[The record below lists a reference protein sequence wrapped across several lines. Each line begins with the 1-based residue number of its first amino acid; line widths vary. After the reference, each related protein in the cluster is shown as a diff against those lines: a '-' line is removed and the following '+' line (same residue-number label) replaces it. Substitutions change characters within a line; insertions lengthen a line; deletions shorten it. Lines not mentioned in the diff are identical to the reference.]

1 MSIIT
6 PVAGGLA
13 GHSETATGKAGKPS
27 GRRPALPTSHLL
39 HSANLPPG
47 NRLPSVSCRCYII
60 SSPEA
65 FPGQRGPLT
74 LTYFI
79 LFLLFGVTNFAFTLM
94 ILRELTTE
102 KKGLS
107 FFDLRWYVLR
117 NLNHYKALTRSRYGK
132 VGFPFYGYLATLG
145 GLILSAILCLDSLS
159 R

>member
-1 MSIIT
+1 M
-6 PVAGGLA
+6 
-13 GHSETATGKAGKPS
+13 
-27 GRRPALPTSHLL
+27 
-39 HSANLPPG
+39 
-47 NRLPSVSCRCYII
+47 
-60 SSPEA
+60 
-65 FPGQRGPLT
+65 T

-79 LFLLFGVTNFAFTLM
+79 LFLLFGITNFSFTLM

-107 FFDLRWYVLR
+107 FFDLRWYVLK